1 MSYSLLEMQETLR
14 NIPMDGVQRVARGEH
29 GKANQLLGMDEIK
42 RRSEHFEEAQAKQA
56 EQAVMQEPPM
66 VDQYMQMAQAMSG
79 RPPMQGPPGMG
90 PPPGMAL
97 PMPQPGG
104 PPMGPQMG
112 SQRPPMP
119 PQAPQMG
126 APAPPMGLAGLA
138 PGGPPPMSGPGYQR
152 GGIVGYS
159 NGDSVGSWWDRF
171 QRGKQDLWGLAPNM
185 GIQREPTEFEKID
198 SDIMDRRREIFSLK
212 QDVENARRLGLGPS
226 VSALGKTL
234 SEKEAELNEAIGA
247 HKASKKER
255 ERNLTDPYYVIQ
267 EHEEGRL
274 KDPVMSA
281 GRGLVS
287 RAQELIN
294 EREALEKRMT
304 ERGIPVPDSL
314 VKSAPGALDTG
325 WSSYQARKGNFDLLS
340 GVLGGKREDES
351 SVPRTEEESTEML
364 KVLGMGPEVGE
375 LYEKP
380 DPKPDPKGDPESRGE
395 YDWNS
400 PWSALM
406 MAGLNIAAGESPDA
420 LTNISQGALGG
431 VQDVMGRRVQERE
444 LKATED
450 LRKAQM
456 DQARAS
462 LIRNQLDRPM
472 KFEEYVDLHY
482 PATERDT
489 HDEGQRRRKIA
500 ELMTQY
506 ELYKSSIGRGYQIF
520 SGGDGIAGAHSL
532 DLESGEIASG

>member
-42 RRSEHFEEAQAKQA
+42 RRSEMSQEAQGQQA
-56 EQAVMQEPPM
+56 EQGVIQEPPM

-79 RPPMQGPPGMG
+79 RPPMHGPPGMG

-138 PGGPPPMSGPGYQR
+138 PGGPPSMPVPGYDNGGVVESVRSGYGNYTKFLLERLRSLGLMSEEDYAAKMSELDPGYSPVIKEQQIAGDYDSPPISPGVINKIDNAIMSSGFGVGKKPGSGPVSEFSIGAAPDDANIWSLAER
-152 GGIVGYS
+152 RSKMRPGAALR
-159 NGDSVGSWWDRF
+159 DSIIRYPKSQEPMEGVRDELKRMWDF
-171 QRGKQDLWGLAPNM
+171 SGA
-185 GIQREPTEFEKID
+185 
-198 SDIMDRRREIFSLK
+198 SDISFS
-212 QDVENARRLGLGPS
+212 DVAETLVPPTDLQKARRMLEEIE
-226 VSALGKTL
+226 L
-234 SEKEAELNEAIGA
+234 S
-247 HKASKKER
+247 
-255 ERNLTDPYYVIQ
+255 
-267 EHEEGRL
+267 
-274 KDPVMSA
+274 
-281 GRGLVS
+281 
-287 RAQELIN
+287 
-294 EREALEKRMT
+294 
-304 ERGIPVPDSL
+304 
-314 VKSAPGALDTG
+314 
-325 WSSYQARKGNFDLLS
+325 
-340 GVLGGKREDES
+340 KREDKDREA
-351 SVPRTEEESTEML
+351 PAWTGNLRADEQGYPT
-364 KVLGMGPEVGE
+364 GPGVGRAIADFPPVAQE
-375 LYEKP
+375 QLSPGGP
-380 DPKPDPKGDPESRGE
+380 DPLPKTKSE

-406 MAGLNIAAGESPDA
+406 MAGLEMAAGESPDPF
-420 LTNISQGALGG
+420 TNISRGAKRG

-482 PATERDT
+482 PATERNT

-506 ELYKSSIGRGYQIF
+506 ELYKSSIGRGYQILT
-520 SGGDGIAGAHSL
+520 GGDGIVGAHSL